1 MGFSNGVERFHPC
14 APPPLSSESLPLR
27 RLVFGNEAKM
37 RADRGNENAYLLYV
51 LLNEIQE

>member
-51 LLNEIQE
+51 LLN